1 MKRREFLRN
10 SFGLFSLGFAAPP
23 LLTKMALAQSSDPQT
38 PDRILVMLLMSGG
51 NDGLNTVVPYSDSS
65 YYNARPTL
73 GLAKDQVLQIGHDL
87 GLHPSMTR
95 LKALYDAGNLAVLQ
109 GVGYPNPDRSHFRSM
124 DIWQSAVPER
134 IEQTG
139 WLGRTMDLLQATRP
153 SSMMSLNIGSELP
166 RALVAEKSFTPS
178 VVDLSAYIYQTNA
191 RVTQDRGPQVQTL
204 QRISSHVPINKP
216 YVAFIQKTA
225 FDAYDTSER
234 LQNAKNY
241 KPTVA
246 YPSDGL
252 AQGLKLVAQ
261 VIMQKLGTKVFFVE
275 VGGFDT
281 HANQRGDHARLLGYV
296 SNAVGSFLQDLK
308 NQGRDKDVLIM
319 TFSEFGRRVQEN
331 GSGGTDH
338 GAAAPLFIAGGSTRG
353 GVYGAN
359 PDFHNLVD
367 GDIRYNLDFRQVYGT
382 ILDRWLGATS
392 SQVLGSAY
400 TPVDFL

>member
-1 MKRREFLRN
+1 
-10 SFGLFSLGFAAPP
+10 
-23 LLTKMALAQSSDPQT
+23 
-38 PDRILVMLLMSGG
+38 MLLMSGG
-51 NDGLNTVVPYSDSS
+51 NDGLNTVVPYTDSS

-73 GLAKDQVLQIGHDL
+73 GLPKDQVLQIGNDL

-139 WLGRTMDLLQATRP
+139 WLGRTMDVLQATRP

-275 VGGFDT
+275 IGGFDT

-331 GSGGTDH
+331 GSAGTDH

-392 SQVLGSAY
+392 SQVLGSTYA
-400 TPVDFL
+400 PVEFL